1 MDRAAERIAQ
11 DIRNIVNTRVAIAEK
26 LGVIQHHV
34 GGTMKHAK
42 DVIGE
47 MADKTSSS
55 ARTATEVTA
64 NVLDPVVQLGRHP
77 WALIGGALV
86 VGFAVGTMQRRG
98 WKLSDGVVPY
108 YPPKAKGAPIMPAK
122 GSSSSQTE
130 ESGVYRFYPQH
141 RVSNPDRPT
150 IWAELEETVRGEL
163 DAARSGLIGIVRG
176 MVREFVRRAVPVV
189 VQKID
194 GSGRS

>member
-1 MDRAAERIAQ
+1 
-11 DIRNIVNTRVAIAEK
+11 
-26 LGVIQHHV
+26 
-34 GGTMKHAK
+34 MKHAK

-86 VGFAVGTMQRRG
+86 VGFAVGTMQRHG

-141 RVSNPDRPT
+141 RVSNPDRPHTQADRPT

-163 DAARSGLIGIVRG
+163 DAARSGLVGIVRG

-194 GSGRS
+194 GGGRS